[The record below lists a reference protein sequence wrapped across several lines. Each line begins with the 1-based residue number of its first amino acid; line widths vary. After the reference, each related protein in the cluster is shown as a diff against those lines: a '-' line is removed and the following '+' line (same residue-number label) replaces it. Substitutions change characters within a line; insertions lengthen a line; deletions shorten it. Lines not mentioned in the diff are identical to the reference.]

1 MTNTTSKHD
10 VNRKR
15 IHLSDSSDSDAP
27 LATKKVKVRTKYQS
41 GSQAKDN
48 AQSISPP
55 PKRPQKKK
63 TDSVKG
69 TTRGSDRGKDTPIIT
84 GNAYLDADRER
95 ERQMAKSD
103 AGVKFKKGKAEKEKE
118 RKREKEREGERGLLP
133 DESDVDEDGDRE
145 GHTIAYEVDYIV
157 GE

>member
-55 PKRPQKKK
+55 LKRPQKKK
-63 TDSVKG
+63 TVLLK
-69 TTRGSDRGKDTPIIT
+69 
-84 GNAYLDADRER
+84 ER
-95 ERQMAKSD
+95 PEGQI
-103 AGVKFKKGKAEKEKE
+103 GVKIHQSSPAMPIWMRIEN
-118 RKREKEREGERGLLP
+118 ERGRWLKAML
-133 DESDVDEDGDRE
+133 E
-145 GHTIAYEVDYIV
+145 
-157 GE
+157 

>member
-1 MTNTTSKHD
+1 MSKTTANQD

-15 IHLSDSSDSDAP
+15 VYFSDSSDSDVP
-27 LATKKVKVRTKYQS
+27 LATKKIKVQTKDSDQPI
-41 GSQAKDN
+41 A
-48 AQSISPP
+48 PP
-55 PKRPQKKK
+55 PKRSHKKK
-63 TDSVKG
+63 NADPVKG
-69 TTRGSDRGKDTPIIT
+69 KANRKLDRGKDIPIIT

-145 GHTIAYEVDYIV
+145 GHTIAYEGDYIV